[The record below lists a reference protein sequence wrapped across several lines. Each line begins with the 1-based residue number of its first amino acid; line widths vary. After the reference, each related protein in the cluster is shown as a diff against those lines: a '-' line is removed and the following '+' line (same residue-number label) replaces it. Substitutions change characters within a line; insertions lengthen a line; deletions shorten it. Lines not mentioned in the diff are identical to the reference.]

1 MMRSSML
8 HKTVLLILYFIIPVT
23 NSWQLHPATRRD
35 TRVNL
40 LHQHPQSLFTTSL
53 LAVTMPDGAAS
64 NEAWTKPRL
73 HNTGAFRSMAIL
85 GAIAAAGL
93 SSNSP
98 FHLLSAQSMAAL
110 HLFSFATWFGTMV
123 YTTFILGITM
133 FKNLPR
139 KTFGN
144 LQAKLFPM
152 YFALSSIA
160 IILQV
165 SASVYYFFNLY
176 ILRFSRT
183 MASYHLQIVTLK
195 GLTASAAVN
204 IIAKSTKSLIVALV
218 MTLLNQF
225 IIEPMTTNN
234 MLRRYEL
241 EDTENGKNT
250 DEYKALKANFGKFHG
265 ISSLTNLVALCAAA
279 AHGFYLSA
287 AFI

>member
-1 MMRSSML
+1 MFQ
-8 HKTVLLILYFIIPVT
+8 KIVLLIIYSFITVT
-23 NSWQLHPATRRD
+23 KSWQLHTVARRE
-35 TRVNL
+35 TKVRL
-40 LHQHPQSLFTTSL
+40 PIHHPQKSLTTAQ
-53 LAVTMPDGAAS
+53 AVIMTDGAAS

-110 HLFSFATWFGTMV
+110 HLFSYATWFGTMV

-152 YFALSSIA
+152 YFALSSIT

-165 SASVYYFFNLY
+165 CFKQFLLFIFLCTVY
-176 ILRFSRT
+176 IRRFSLVLKLFR
-183 MASYHLQIVTLK
+183 LQIVTLK
-195 GLTASAAVN
+195 SLTANVA
-204 IIAKSTKSLIVALV
+204 AKSTKSLILALV
-218 MTLLNQF
+218 MTLLNQL

-234 MLRRYEL
+234 MMRRYEL

-250 DEYKALKANFGKFHG
+250 EEYKSLKANFGKFHG

>member
-1 MMRSSML
+1 MFVNTSPPTGRCRTLYKVIVNVTIVTMRLSTL
-8 HKTVLLILYFIIPVT
+8 QKVVVLILSALIHAT
-23 NSWQLHPATRRD
+23 NSWQLHTVPRRATNRRIPF
-35 TRVNL
+35 
-40 LHQHPQSLFTTSL
+40 QYPQKPTTALSQ
-53 LAVTMPDGAAS
+53 AVTAGTMADGSVS

-110 HLFSFATWFGTMV
+110 HLFSFSTWFGTMV

-152 YFALSSIA
+152 YFALSSVA

-165 SASVYYFFNLY
+165 SSIVFDFPVY
-176 ILRFSRT
+176 IT
-183 MASYHLQIVTLK
+183 
-195 GLTASAAVN
+195 
-204 IIAKSTKSLIVALV
+204 
-218 MTLLNQF
+218 
-225 IIEPMTTNN
+225 
-234 MLRRYEL
+234 
-241 EDTENGKNT
+241 
-250 DEYKALKANFGKFHG
+250 
-265 ISSLTNLVALCAAA
+265 
-279 AHGFYLSA
+279 
-287 AFI
+287 

>member
-1 MMRSSML
+1 MRLSLLM
-8 HKTVLLILYFIIPVT
+8 KTAFLVLYFIIPKT
-23 NSWQLHPATRRD
+23 NSWQLHSTVARRE
-35 TRVNL
+35 TKARHPVPV
-40 LHQHPQSLFTTSL
+40 LHTPKSFISSLQ
-53 LAVTMPDGAAS
+53 AVTMTDATVS

-73 HNTGAFRSMAIL
+73 HNTGAFRSVAIL

-110 HLFSFATWFGTMV
+110 HLFSYATWFGTMV

-165 SASVYYFFNLY
+165 S
-176 ILRFSRT
+176 
-183 MASYHLQIVTLK
+183 TLK
-195 GLTASAAVN
+195 
-204 IIAKSTKSLIVALV
+204 
-218 MTLLNQF
+218 F
-225 IIEPMTTNN
+225 
-234 MLRRYEL
+234 
-241 EDTENGKNT
+241 
-250 DEYKALKANFGKFHG
+250 
-265 ISSLTNLVALCAAA
+265 
-279 AHGFYLSA
+279 
-287 AFI
+287 AFL